1 MPQWGGKCAH
11 APWRASPLTIPTR
24 RVSLRR
30 LRPPPHPFPMIR
42 KKRLPIGHLALY
54 GWLPSPLKVWA
65 YRVFRGYRIGK
76 GVKLAFGAVVV
87 GENVELADH
96 VEIGLLA
103 MVMGRTITI
112 GRHSSVGTMSYV
124 ACERIQIG

>member
-1 MPQWGGKCAH
+1 
-11 APWRASPLTIPTR
+11 
-24 RVSLRR
+24 
-30 LRPPPHPFPMIR
+30 MIR

-76 GVKLAFGAVVV
+76 GVKLAFGGVVV
-87 GENVELADH
+87 GEEVELADH

-103 MVMGRTITI
+103 MVFGRSITI
-112 GRHSSVGTMSYV
+112 GRPGSVGTMS
-124 ACERIQIG
+124 